1 MTDSRRALAQTKTSR
16 QQRIVQL
23 LTHQEVSSQS
33 QLAQLLTAEGI
44 EVTQATLSRDLV
56 ELQAEKIRGSAG
68 SLVYRLPPEGGTAR
82 PAAAP
87 ENELLEARL
96 PRLAEGL
103 LVSAEAS
110 GNLVVVRTPPGGA
123 QYLASAMDRS
133 VMPDVL
139 GTIAGDDT
147 VLLVARD
154 PAGGDRLAERLLD
167 LADGRRE
174 IADLP
179 TPPRHRSAQTDPAG
193 AADSSAPDPPRSA

>member
-1 MTDSRRALAQTKTSR
+1 PRHPPRAPVLPYTTLFRSARPSRRVHGRPRPAGGGAAMSDSRRALAQTKTSR

-56 ELQAEKIRGSAG
+56 ELQAEKVRGSAG
-68 SLVYRLPPEGGTAR
+68 RLVYRRPPDAGSLRPPGTVT
-82 PAAAP
+82 
-87 ENELLEARL
+87 ENGLLEARL

-123 QYLASAMDRS
+123 QYLASALDRS

-147 VLLVARD
+147 
-154 PAGGDRLAERLLD
+154 
-167 LADGRRE
+167 
-174 IADLP
+174 
-179 TPPRHRSAQTDPAG
+179 
-193 AADSSAPDPPRSA
+193 

>member
-1 MTDSRRALAQTKTSR
+1 MSEAGRALAQTETWR

-23 LTHQEVSSQS
+23 LTHRGGSSQS
-33 QLAQLLTAEGI
+33 KLAQLQTAESSR
-44 EVTQATLSRDLV
+44 VTQATLSREPV
-56 ELQAEKIRGSAG
+56 ELQAEKVRGSAG
-68 SLVYRLPPEGGTAR
+68 SLVCRPPPEGGSAR
-82 PAAAP
+82 PSAAP

-147 VLLVARD
+147 VLLVSRD
-154 PAGGDRLAERLLD
+154 PAGGDRLAARLLD

-174 IADLP
+174 AEATSP
-179 TPPRHRSAQTDPAG
+179 T
-193 AADSSAPDPPRSA
+193 

>member
-1 MTDSRRALAQTKTSR
+1 MTEIRRGLAQTKTSR
-16 QQRIVQL
+16 QQRIVAL
-23 LTHQEVSSQS
+23 LVQQEVGSQS
-33 QLAQLLTAEGI
+33 HLARLLAGEGI

-56 ELQAEKIRGSAG
+56 ELQAEKVRGSSG
-68 SLVYRLPPEGGTAR
+68 SLVYRTPPEGGVPRTAS
-82 PAAAP
+82 PSI

-110 GNLVVVRTPPGGA
+110 SNMVVVRTPPGAA
-123 QYLASAMDRS
+123 QYLASALDRS

-154 PAGGDRLAERLLD
+154 PLGGERLAARLLD
-167 LADGRRE
+167 IADGRGDE
-174 IADLP
+174 
-179 TPPRHRSAQTDPAG
+179 S
-193 AADSSAPDPPRSA
+193 PDPDDDAIL

>member
-1 MTDSRRALAQTKTSR
+1 MSESRRGALAQTKTSR

-56 ELQAEKIRGSAG
+56 ELQAEKVRGSAG
-68 SLVYRLPPEGGTAR
+68 SLVYRLPPEGGSPR
-82 PAAAP
+82 PAGPTP

-123 QYLASAMDRS
+123 QYLASALDRS

-147 VLLVARD
+147 VLLVSQD

-167 LADGRRE
+167 LADGRRYGSE
-174 IADLP
+174 TVAS
-179 TPPRHRSAQTDPAG
+179 PPSPV
-193 AADSSAPDPPRSA
+193 

>member
-1 MTDSRRALAQTKTSR
+1 MSDPRRALAQTKTSR

-56 ELQAEKIRGSAG
+56 ELQAEKVRGSAG
-68 SLVYRLPPEGGTAR
+68 SLVYRLPPEGGTTR
-82 PAAAP
+82 PAVTT
-87 ENELLEARL
+87 EGELLEARL

-123 QYLASAMDRS
+123 QYLASALDRS

-147 VLLVARD
+147 VLLVSRD

-167 LADGRRE
+167 LAEGRRDTDGPE
-174 IADLP
+174 AS
-179 TPPRHRSAQTDPAG
+179 PP
-193 AADSSAPDPPRSA
+193 AP

>member
-1 MTDSRRALAQTKTSR
+1 MSEQRRALAQTKTSR

-33 QLAQLLTAEGI
+33 QLAQLLTAEGT

-56 ELQAEKIRGSAG
+56 ELQAEKVRGSAG
-68 SLVYRLPPEGGTAR
+68 SLVYRLPPEGGTNR
-82 PAAAP
+82 PAGPPA

-154 PAGGDRLAERLLD
+154 PSGGDRLAARLLD
-167 LADGRRE
+167 LADGRRDAAE
-174 IADLP
+174 AATP
-179 TPPRHRSAQTDPAG
+179 EPEAAARPHRTEPPHPPR
-193 AADSSAPDPPRSA
+193 